1 MRLKYSQSKRTPR
14 LVLFRLSDLLIFSFG
29 AIVLLVIAN
38 IVWVLPIL
46 KNVEVSAYSLL
57 GSRAHNTADK
67 INRFVENELEELTNA
82 ALLINRGLEDPENV
96 LRRLLREN
104 RAFDALILL
113 DNEGKEVSVQ
123 QIRFLSG
130 SGVLSDNLFQV
141 TRQNQ
146 VYISEL
152 LFNRIA
158 QPTIEY
164 GIPLQQTSGFTALV
178 GQTNLKFFIDKI
190 FEDLE
195 VKQGDAVYIVDR
207 NGYLIGH
214 TDWNLVAEKTNV
226 IDRKLV
232 AKALAGQ
239 IVDTRD
245 KDNIYVNEKGDEVFA
260 TAIPLKL
267 TQWALIVEEAENP
280 TLVSARQTL
289 SVAAVSF
296 GFQILLILLLLFVYF
311 RLTRAAWLFFAERNQ
326 REAIMNNLVDGIIE
340 YDESSRIILMNP
352 EAERLL
358 GVTFSE
364 IENVAIVPNIVK
376 QRPHLAALVEVMYPV
391 HAPQVSHIENSGG
404 RAKIMKIQTSKP
416 ERNLEVTM
424 LQVLDQ
430 DRKTIGFMK
439 ILHDI
444 TKEVLLEK
452 MKVEFVSVAA
462 HQLRTPLSSMK
473 WAINMLLKG
482 DYGEFATIQKNV
494 LKKLDQSNQRM
505 IILINNLL
513 QAARIEE
520 GRFMYKPVV
529 ADIYQIIQSVLV
541 NIKEMSKQKE
551 IKIVL
556 QEQKKKLPKIFVD
569 IEAIKLVLQNIL
581 ENAVSYTSPGGTVT
595 ISITP
600 LKTKIKVT
608 IQDTGIGIS
617 EDEEGRVFTKF
628 FRGQRAIRLKPNQSG
643 FGLFIAKN
651 IIETHGGK
659 IWFTS
664 KENKGTTFYFTLP
677 FKKRKN
683 GRIG

>member
-178 GQTNLKFFIDKI
+178 GQTNLKFLIDKI

-326 REAIMNNLVDGIIE
+326 REAIMNNLVDGVIE
-340 YDESSRIILMNP
+340 YDNDLRILLMNP
-352 EAERLL
+352 QAENLL
-358 GVTFSE
+358 GVTFKE
-364 IENVAIVPNIVK
+364 ISDIAISPSILEK
-376 QRPHLAALVEVMYPV
+376 KPHFQALVEVMHPV
-391 HAPQVSHIENSGG
+391 LAPHASASQ
-404 RAKIMKIQTSKP
+404 KIPGSKARKMTISTSQPK
-416 ERNLEVTM
+416 RTLEVTM
-424 LQVLDQ
+424 TRVVDENGKLV
-430 DRKTIGFMK
+430 GFLK

-444 TKEVLLEK
+444 KREVLLERIK
-452 MKVEFVSVAA
+452 AEFVSIAA
-462 HQLRTPLSSMK
+462 HQLRTPLSAMK
-473 WAINMLLKG
+473 WTMRLLLDG
-482 DYGEFATIQKNV
+482 DYGKIPQVQRDV
-494 LKKLDQSNQRM
+494 LERTYESNERM
-505 IILINNLL
+505 ITLVDDLL
-513 QAARIEE
+513 NVARIEE
-520 GRFMYKPVV
+520 GRFMYKPVF
-529 ADIYQIIQSVLV
+529 ADLSNIIQSVVLET
-541 NIKEMSKQKE
+541 KKQHRD
-551 IKIVL
+551 
-556 QEQKKKLPKIFVD
+556 KKVRIMFVKPNDKLPKIRVD
-569 IEAIKLVLQNIL
+569 VASIKLALQNICD
-581 ENAVSYTSPGGTVT
+581 NAVLYTESVATIIITAVSSNKQIT
-595 ISITP
+595 IS
-600 LKTKIKVT
+600 V
-608 IQDTGIGIS
+608 QDTGMGIS
-617 EDEEGRVFTKF
+617 EEERPRIFTKF
-628 FRGQRAIRLKPNQSG
+628 FRSPRAFRLAPNQSG
-643 FGLFIAKN
+643 LGLFIVKN
-651 IIETHGGK
+651 IIEAHGGK
-659 IWFTS
+659 IWFES
-664 KENKGTTFYFTLP
+664 KVDKGTIFYFTLP
-677 FKKRKN
+677 VRKEK
-683 GRIG
+683 